1 MMTTISSLI
10 TIIFYKFNLYKSRNS
25 ENSNFTCLK
34 NNILKTKIFRK
45 MAGNDSQKMHNF
57 IKKLADYQKCA
68 KR

>member
-45 MAGNDSQKMHNF
+45 MAGNDS
-57 IKKLADYQKCA
+57 
-68 KR
+68 